1 MHAVDLI
8 ATGIPEDDPDR
19 RPLPCEPVDATCA
32 VTGAY
37 APCVP
42 RKHVIKSAFTNHDL
56 LRCPD
61 SGYVSVH
68 AYTALTYKWER
79 MSSWIATPGAFRRL
93 DRVGVR
99 NAVFGPE
106 PRAPW
111 AGYAT
116 TSYKKHGSLWVPV
129 NGPGQRRWRFESVT
143 VDLSNADEA
152 HEVWTRLN
160 EQLRAGYGRA
170 VLETLDCPP
179 WLLVKGGVKRW
190 IDFEVWAR
198 PRYRGPLYQFLCY
211 LLPSQEEL
219 RQEAEHAV

>member
-79 MSSWIATPGAFRRL
+79 MSSWIAVPGRFARL

-99 NAVFGPE
+99 NAVLSPPGSV
-106 PRAPW
+106 PW
-111 AGYAT
+111 AAYAT
-116 TSYKKHGSLWVPV
+116 TSYKKHGALWAPV
-129 NGPGQRRWRFESVT
+129 NGPGQCRWRFEGVT
-143 VDLSNADEA
+143 VDLSDRGAM
-152 HEVWTRLN
+152 HSTWTRLN
-160 EQLRAGYGRA
+160 GMLRAGFGRE
-170 VLETLDCPP
+170 VLETLECPP
-179 WLLVKGGVKRW
+179 YLLAKGDVRAWLEFRR
-190 IDFEVWAR
+190 WAR